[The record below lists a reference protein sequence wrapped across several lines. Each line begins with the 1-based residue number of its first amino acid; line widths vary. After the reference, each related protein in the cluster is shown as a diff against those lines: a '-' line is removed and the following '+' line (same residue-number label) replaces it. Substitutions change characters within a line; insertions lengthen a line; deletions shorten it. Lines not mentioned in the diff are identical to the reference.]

1 MLLTPSGE
9 GDITF
14 RIRSYDGL
22 DYSPVEVRQFK
33 LNLVPPTILVDIP
46 TDGSVHQNG
55 KVLFQGTASD
65 PYQGT
70 LGSDIK
76 QIWFRITYPD
86 GNQQQF
92 FNQGSTSWSYEWNVA
107 ELPTGEYTVDV
118 WAADSD
124 FCIDDASACVV
135 ETRTVT
141 INNDNVPPNLQLS
154 WIGSADQ
161 LTGGIDGDVV
171 RASEETKIIGV
182 ARDIGWFRH
191 PCGNRHHRL
200 GKRYCVER
208 RPRCLLRALTPM
220 AHGLQTGIPS
230 TSFTTAS
237 IPLLFVPTMVMTTP
251 NGSPGG

>member
-1 MLLTPSGE
+1 MGRCCSPEGE

-92 FNQGSTSWSYEWNVA
+92 FNQGSTSG
-107 ELPTGEYTVDV
+107 PTNGMSPNYQLVSTPLM
-118 WAADSD
+118 SGQ
-124 FCIDDASACVV
+124 
-135 ETRTVT
+135 RTAISV
-141 INNDNVPPNLQLS
+141 
-154 WIGSADQ
+154 
-161 LTGGIDGDVV
+161 LTMRV
-171 RASEETKIIGV
+171 RA
-182 ARDIGWFRH
+182 
-191 PCGNRHHRL
+191 L
-200 GKRYCVER
+200 
-208 RPRCLLRALTPM
+208 
-220 AHGLQTGIPS
+220 
-230 TSFTTAS
+230 
-237 IPLLFVPTMVMTTP
+237 
-251 NGSPGG
+251 